1 MDLSVLRTLS
11 LLSDFSDM
19 ELADLF
25 ANAAEQ
31 RFTPGSFLCREGDQN
46 GHLYFLL
53 SGEVEVTKKDANGRA
68 HVLAHLS
75 SGTLLGELSWIMG
88 TPCGASLE
96 ARQET
101 LTVRLD
107 GATLTRQLQ
116 DRSPGAFKLGL
127 SLLKLLASR
136 LMRMNDQFLALQTKN
151 NGHKKSEIER
161 LRERILNDWS
171 F

>member
-1 MDLSVLRTLS
+1 MDLNVLRTLS
-11 LLSDFSDM
+11 LLSNFSDT
-19 ELADLF
+19 ELTDLF

-31 RFTPGSFLCREGDQN
+31 RFAPRSFLCREGDRN

-53 SGEVEVTKKDANGRA
+53 SGEVEVTKKDAHGRA
-68 HVLAHLS
+68 HALAQLS
-75 SGTLLGELSWIMG
+75 SGALLGELSWIMG

-101 LTVRLD
+101 LAVCLD
-107 GATLTRQLQ
+107 GTSLTRQLQ
-116 DRSPGAFKLGL
+116 DRSPGAFKLSL
-127 SLLKLLASR
+127 ALLKLLASR
-136 LMRMNDQFLALQTKN
+136 LLRMNDQFLALQTKTT
-151 NGHKKSEIER
+151 GHKKSEIER